1 MRDENGLNEKSKGKT
16 REGASEPLTMGD
28 LQSHRKMFNLIK
40 NTFPELTVS
49 TATVAVS
56 FFLHSASLL
65 LSSCFFQSVIVYW
78 GNSLMNTIYLR
89 QFDHKLESLMN

>member
-1 MRDENGLNEKSKGKT
+1 MREENGLKEKSKGKT

-49 TATVAVS
+49 IISVTVVQVS
-56 FFLHSASLL
+56 LTLHTS
-65 LSSCFFQSVIVYW
+65 SVINGLLW
-78 GNSLMNTIYLR
+78 ELL
-89 QFDHKLESLMN
+89 